1 VSHLDWRDHT
11 NDMTTA
17 ERAAA
22 LNAHQ
27 YNAFDDDEQFKEYI
41 GELTA
46 FGHACAAAAER
57 ERDQLT
63 KRLAEVHDAYREI
76 NEQRDTWRRKA
87 LDAENHPAVKALLAE
102 RDEARGQRDGLMAAL
117 ARIATGLD
125 DHQTVNEIAA
135 NAIAAAEGGTK

>member
-1 VSHLDWRDHT
+1 VSHLDWHDHT
-11 NDMTTA
+11 NAMTTA

-22 LNAHQ
+22 WLQACEPKSTQHT
-27 YNAFDDDEQFKEYI
+27 
-41 GELTA
+41 LTE
-46 FGHACAAAAER
+46 FGHVCANAELERRRAAER

-76 NEQRDTWRRKA
+76 NEQRDTWQRKA
-87 LDAENHPAVKALLAE
+87 LDAENHPVVQCLLNE
-102 RDEARGQRDGLMAAL
+102 RDDARGQRDGLMAAL

-135 NAIAAAEGGTK
+135 NAIAAAEGGK